1 MPAGIGS
8 AGYQGSF
15 WQLLTEDTPVA
26 PLLPKLCC
34 ANPNQAL
41 KPLLNKA
48 RFSSQHENVR

>member
-26 PLLPKLCC
+26 PLLPKLLC
-34 ANPNQAL
+34 
-41 KPLLNKA
+41 KPKTSPKA
-48 RFSSQHENVR
+48 TAEQS